1 MSTCNSTVDHMD
13 TIESELGL
21 NIQRRHSFLAPDEE
35 NPGEVYSARGED
47 HGSISSESTSAV
59 SSVRPMSTTVSSTGD
74 QSIFHLT
81 DPTKV
86 YNTTYV
92 QQLPQHIV
100 PPAGSQ
106 VYQSVIYEQ
115 QHQNGY
121 NFNPSPI
128 GMPTMG
134 FAPVTVQALP
144 MNISMPQPLH
154 QQQVVYPVQDSRPV
168 PQSWSHVPNTTVPYI
183 VSPVAFPQLNL
194 ETQQASSVTSSTV
207 STPVV
212 SCFSSPGYVS
222 YGYINTPVL
231 SSASCTPIPSSMIFP
246 EIPPALDLEGSYAQ
260 DPGYPRR
267 ISCNINLGTVSSVPG
282 TPVTGDATS
291 ANPGGSTPATSIK
304 SSSLREEIEN
314 AVTTVDAKE
323 EVNLWTG
330 GLNYEEYQ
338 LNGGSNVFITWSG
351 AKEALAEK
359 LRSFKLQVREV
370 LSTRDKNVWN
380 VVFESH
386 PIARKAFT
394 MQRQIRVRI
403 VPPKNSHRIWFRNPS
418 PTFLVKFETKCRLT
432 VRKGKAECHGVVGE
446 LLKGCLIT
454 ADQLKGNRIR
464 VICCEGSFVFPGGK
478 TVEMKGVQTNSSKKT
493 SLGWISYRSKYTNE
507 FLVTRRSWNKLEDY
521 VYSEQL

>member
-1 MSTCNSTVDHMD
+1 MSTYNSSADHLETV
-13 TIESELGL
+13 ESELGL
-21 NIQRRHSFLAPDEE
+21 NIQRRHSFLAPDEG
-35 NPGEVYSARGED
+35 NPEDAYSARGED
-47 HGSISSESTSAV
+47 HGSTSSECTSAV

-74 QSIFHLT
+74 QSIFQLT
-81 DPTKV
+81 DPTKL

-100 PPAGSQ
+100 PSAAGSQ
-106 VYQSVIYEQ
+106 VYQPVIYDQ
-115 QHQNGY
+115 QHQHGY
-121 NFNPSPI
+121 NFTPSPI
-128 GMPTMG
+128 GMPSMG

-168 PQSWSHVPNTTVPYI
+168 PQNWSHVSSSTVPYI

-194 ETQQASSVTSSTV
+194 ETQQASSVASSTV
-207 STPVV
+207 STPV

-222 YGYINTPVL
+222 YGYINTPIL
-231 SSASCTPIPSSMIFP
+231 SSASCTPIPSSMIYP
-246 EIPPALDLEGSYAQ
+246 EVPPALDLEESNTQ
-260 DPGYPRR
+260 DFGYPRR
-267 ISCNINLGTVSSVPG
+267 ISCNINSGSVSAVPG
-282 TPVTGDATS
+282 TPATGDATS
-291 ANPGGSTPATSIK
+291 ANLGRNTPATSTN
-304 SSSLREEIEN
+304 SSSLREAIEN
-314 AVTTVDAKE
+314 VRTTVATKE

-330 GLNYEEYQ
+330 SLNYEEYR
-338 LNGGSNVFITWSG
+338 LNGGSNLFITWSG

-359 LRSFKLQVREV
+359 LQSFKLQVREV
-370 LSTRDKNVWN
+370 LSTTDKNVCN

-446 LLKGCLIT
+446 LLKGSLIT

-478 TVEMKGVQTNSSKKT
+478 TVEMMGAQTSSSKKT

-507 FLVTRRSWNKLEDY
+507 FLVIRRSWNKLEDY
-521 VYSEQL
+521 VYNN

>member
-1 MSTCNSTVDHMD
+1 MTNYNSIVDRLE

-21 NIQRRHSFLAPDEE
+21 NIQRQHSFLAPDEG

-47 HGSISSESTSAV
+47 HGSTSSESTSAV
-59 SSVRPMSTTVSSTGD
+59 SSVRPISTTGSSTGE
-74 QSIFHLT
+74 QNIFHLT
-81 DPTKV
+81 DPTKL
-86 YNTTYV
+86 YNTTFV

-106 VYQSVIYEQ
+106 VYQSVIYDQ
-115 QHQNGY
+115 QHQHGC
-121 NFNPSPI
+121 NFNLSPN
-128 GMPTMG
+128 GMPAMG

-144 MNISMPQPLH
+144 MNISIPQPLH
-154 QQQVVYPVQDSRPV
+154 QQQMVYPVQGSRPV
-168 PQSWSHVPNTTVPYI
+168 QQNWSHVPNSTVPYI
-183 VSPVAFPQLNL
+183 VSPVAFQQLNL
-194 ETQQASSVTSSTV
+194 ETQQASPVTSSAV

-212 SCFSSPGYVS
+212 SCIGSPGYVS

-231 SSASCTPIPSSMIFP
+231 SSASCTPIPSSMIYP
-246 EIPPALDLEGSYAQ
+246 EVPPALNLKVSNAQ
-260 DPGYPRR
+260 DPGYPWM
-267 ISCNINLGTVSSVPG
+267 ISCNINMGTVSSVPG

-291 ANPGGSTPATSIK
+291 VNSGRNTPATSIN
-304 SSSLREEIEN
+304 SSSLREANEN
-314 AVTTVDAKE
+314 VMTTVATKE
-323 EVNLWTG
+323 EVNIWTG

-359 LRSFKLQVREV
+359 LQSFKLQVREV
-370 LSTRDKNVWN
+370 LMTSDKNILN

-418 PTFLVKFETKCRLT
+418 PTFVVKFETKCRLT

-454 ADQLKGNRIR
+454 ADQLKGDRIR
-464 VICCEGSFVFPGGK
+464 VICCQGSFVFPGGK
-478 TVEMKGVQTNSSKKT
+478 TVEMKEVQTNSSKKT

-507 FLVTRRSWNKLEDY
+507 LLVIRRSWNKLEDY
-521 VYSEQL
+521 VYNKKL